1 MTLSTM
7 PAPEFYTLSE
17 VAKTL
22 RMTVDNLRK
31 LVRSKRIAVHQDRP
45 GAKVL
50 IARSDLEGYVAR
62 MRVDVEPEKERG
74 KG

>member
-7 PAPEFYTLSE
+7 PAREFYTLPE
-17 VAKTL
+17 VADAL

-31 LVRSKRIAVHQDRP
+31 LVRNKRIAVHQDRP

-50 IARSDLEGYVAR
+50 IHRSDLEGYVNR
-62 MRVDVEPEKERG
+62 MRVEVEPEKERG